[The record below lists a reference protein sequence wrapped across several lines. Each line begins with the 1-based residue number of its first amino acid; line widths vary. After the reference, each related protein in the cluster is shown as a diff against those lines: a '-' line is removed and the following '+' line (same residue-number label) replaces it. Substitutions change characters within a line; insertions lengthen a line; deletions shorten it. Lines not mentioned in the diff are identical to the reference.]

1 MSPIGRKKCIPDLV
15 LHRVECRACGTLWWP
30 TLPFMIETH
39 RFVRSF
45 ALRVLDMLRLAPIR
59 AVAEFSNSVSTTSIL
74 RGARQPD
81 EPGKPTLA
89 YSPPLR
95 LVSLVLISQR
105 RQEVQRIPAGRG
117 GWPLKDVAEDH
128 ARYRSRGA
136 QTSIECIVAIPCAN
150 NQRADNQ
157 APEVDEDE
165 SKMKVMIRMTNAAAG
180 IAFRGMPD
188 GGKPGIPQL
197 DGTPVVG

>member
-1 MSPIGRKKCIPDLV
+1 
-15 LHRVECRACGTLWWP
+15 
-30 TLPFMIETH
+30 
-39 RFVRSF
+39 
-45 ALRVLDMLRLAPIR
+45 MLRLAPIR
-59 AVAEFSNSVSTTSIL
+59 TVAEFSNSVSTTSIL

-89 YSPPLR
+89 YTPPLR
-95 LVSLVLISQR
+95 LVSLVLIYQR

-188 GGKPGIPQL
+188 GGNREYPNWMAPLLLGKSLRWGHLFSVLSGSGSHDLIGSIIL
-197 DGTPVVG
+197 DYA